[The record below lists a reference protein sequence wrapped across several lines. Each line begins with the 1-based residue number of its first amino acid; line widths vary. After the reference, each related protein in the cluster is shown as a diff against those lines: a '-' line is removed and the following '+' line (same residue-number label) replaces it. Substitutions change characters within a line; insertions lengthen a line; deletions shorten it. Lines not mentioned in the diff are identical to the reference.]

1 MMIKVGK
8 LYSAFL
14 PPPSENAESANM
26 KHSRIVDA
34 SIKHQISGQS
44 TTVIKG
50 CRGKWGNAGP
60 LSSRPTQ
67 CNTKQD
73 YV

>member
-50 CRGKWGNAGP
+50 
-60 LSSRPTQ
+60 
-67 CNTKQD
+67 
-73 YV
+73 